1 MKSESGKPASI
12 ADRLARYAKTHSQD
26 HSFVLAR
33 YGIERLLWRISNS
46 DTASNFIL
54 KGATLFVVWQGDM
67 LRPTRD
73 LDLLGNGSPEPG
85 RLAAI
90 FKDLCG
96 QETILV
102 DGLVFHPDSV
112 TASRIRAEEEY
123 EGVRVRLL
131 ATVMRTRIDIQ
142 VDIGFGDTVVPGPI
156 KADFPTL
163 FDLPRPNLWMYTP
176 ETVVAE
182 KLQAIVE
189 LGIRTT
195 RLKDFHDISML
206 LESGRL
212 SLTNLEASVK
222 ATFERR
228 RTGIPIDVPFGLS
241 DAFGQDQS
249 KLRQWKAFLNRTGSG
264 STRTLPEII
273 RQIREQAMPMFRS
286 IRGT

>member
-1 MKSESGKPASI
+1 VKSESGIPTSI
-12 ADRLARYAKTHSQD
+12 ADRLARYAKAHSQD

-46 DTASNFIL
+46 GMADDFIL

-73 LDLLGNGSPEPG
+73 LDLLGHGSPQPE
-85 RLAAI
+85 RFAAI
-90 FKDLCG
+90 FKELCK
-96 QETILV
+96 QETASV
-102 DGLVFHPDSV
+102 DGLVFHPESV
-112 TASRIRAEEEY
+112 AASRIRAEEEY
-123 EGVRVRLL
+123 EGVRVRML
-131 ATVMRTRIDIQ
+131 ATLARTRIDIQ

-163 FDLPRPNLWMYTP
+163 FDLPQPSLWMYTP

-182 KLQAIVE
+182 KLQTIVE

-195 RLKDFHDISML
+195 RLKDFHDISKL
-206 LESGRL
+206 LDSDRL
-212 SLTNLEASVK
+212 SLPNLEASVR

-228 RTGIPIDVPFGLS
+228 RTAIPVDVPFGLS

-249 KLRQWKAFLNRTGSG
+249 KQRQWIAFLNRTGSG
-264 STRTLPEII
+264 SIRSLTEIVS
-273 RQIREQAMPMFRS
+273 QIRKQAIPLFGR
-286 IRGT
+286 IRER